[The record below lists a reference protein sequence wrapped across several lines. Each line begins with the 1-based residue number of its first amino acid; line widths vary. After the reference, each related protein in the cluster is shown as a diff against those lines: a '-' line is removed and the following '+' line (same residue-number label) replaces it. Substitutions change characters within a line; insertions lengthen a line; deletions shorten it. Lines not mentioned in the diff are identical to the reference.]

1 MTVPGFDIRDAGGV
15 QSNWRGKGR
24 NRLFGVRD
32 ARGGTVQ
39 CEEVSGRGDGAAGD
53 SGAMFIGYPAR
64 VITKVTGV
72 GVVAI
77 EGEDGDETDSGSRDV
92 EDVLKMEFVTRRYG
106 EVN

>member
-1 MTVPGFDIRDAGGV
+1 MLFRSREINLHTFDNVGARHVDDCASVAVAKTTVPGFDIRDAGGV

-53 SGAMFIGYPAR
+53 SGAMFIGYPA
-64 VITKVTGV
+64 
-72 GVVAI
+72 
-77 EGEDGDETDSGSRDV
+77 
-92 EDVLKMEFVTRRYG
+92 
-106 EVN
+106 